1 MPKAVSKSAPK
12 KLSRTK
18 KLSGTKSSTGVK
30 TRQQPRKKSSPGR
43 TPKNVVNV
51 DGRDRRPWALA
62 SKERLLEAATEE
74 IAAVGFERA
83 RLAEIAQRADMTP
96 GSVYTWFANKEE
108 LFRAALESALAAQL
122 HSNVAFLDSAN
133 LDSSAWM
140 MKLALTVPRNA
151 GDSGPTSAQ
160 QLLVEAYYAS
170 WRDPAAREMLEPRI
184 HEHYAMYRK
193 IVADAQSEGAIDK
206 KLDPHLLATLLLAIP
221 LGMALAN
228 MAGLDRPD
236 DASWLDVGARFDVAM
251 RPVKKR

>member
-74 IAAVGFERA
+74 IA
-83 RLAEIAQRADMTP
+83 
-96 GSVYTWFANKEE
+96 
-108 LFRAALESALAAQL
+108 
-122 HSNVAFLDSAN
+122 
-133 LDSSAWM
+133 DSSAWM